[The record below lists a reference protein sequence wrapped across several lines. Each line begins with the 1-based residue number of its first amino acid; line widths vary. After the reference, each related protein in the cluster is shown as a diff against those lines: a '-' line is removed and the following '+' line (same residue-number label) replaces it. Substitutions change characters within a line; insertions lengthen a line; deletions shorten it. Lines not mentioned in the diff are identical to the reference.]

1 MSNKYHA
8 GTEYTNEQ
16 RDQLD
21 AAFQAWLDLDQ
32 LYANHEYDDEPAHVK
47 ATAAYRD
54 YEALQA
60 KFDAANAPTKRGVAY
75 GHGLEGFDFIADELL
90 EDAYIHSHPG
100 NGYGL

>member
-21 AAFQAWLDLDQ
+21 AAFQAWLDLD
-32 LYANHEYDDEPAHVK
+32 LVDAHYGYEDETAHSK

-54 YEALQA
+54 YEALQD
-60 KFDAANAPTKRGVAY
+60 KFHAENRSPKRGVAS

-90 EDAYIHSHPG
+90 EDAYVHSHPG
-100 NGYGL
+100 NGWGL